1 MLSNKQ
7 IAHNLD
13 ISEKTVENQMGRA
26 IKYLR
31 SYMSYTYAAFLIL
44 LDSIFSKFWSEKSI
58 IFLWIFD

>member
-7 IAHNLD
+7 IAHNLE
-13 ISEKTVENQMGRA
+13 ISEKTVENQIGRA

-44 LDSIFSKFWSEKSI
+44 FDSIFSKFWKGKLTI
-58 IFLWIFD
+58 IL